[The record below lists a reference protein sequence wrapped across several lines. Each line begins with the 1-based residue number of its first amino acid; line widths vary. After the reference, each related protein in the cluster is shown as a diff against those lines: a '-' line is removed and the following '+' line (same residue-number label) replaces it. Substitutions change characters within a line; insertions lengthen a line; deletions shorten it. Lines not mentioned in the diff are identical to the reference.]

1 MLDLSRRESLGDAL
15 RDALLT
21 FKSNVALLEADRH
34 RETARYDYRALRA
47 EAERV
52 ASRLQALDV
61 QGGDR
66 CTIVMSN
73 QSKWVISGLGAMW
86 AGAVL
91 VPLDYKLTPAE
102 QLQLIAHA
110 RPKAL
115 IVEYPA
121 WRALLEEPTSRAALA
136 SLGGTTPA
144 LRGGAST
151 SSTGGAELRVLV
163 TEAPDGAALDGA
175 QRWEVPASAAFRLV
189 ARARSDLASVVYSSG
204 TGGTPKGCML
214 THDNYLEQAQALGR
228 MFPMLESDRYFSILP
243 TNHAIDFMCG
253 MVIPFLFGAAVV
265 HQRTLRAE
273 FLAPTMKR
281 YGVTHTALVP
291 RILRALQ
298 ERIREQLDALPA
310 WQRRAIDALIAAN
323 DLATQRVPNHRLSK
337 ALLKP
342 IHDRFGGELRQ
353 IFAGGAFVEPEL
365 AEFFYRLGFPVV
377 IGYGLT
383 EACTVLTVNDL
394 KPFRASTV
402 GRPVAGIELELREV
416 GADGVGEVYARG
428 RTLMRGYLDA
438 PELTREA
445 LVDGWLR
452 TGDLGTIDASGHLR
466 LLGRAKNMIVTEGG
480 KNVYPED
487 VEAAFERVDCEELC
501 VFSARYLWPEQRLGA
516 EQLTLIV
523 RARKGQA
530 AAQLVAQL
538 RRANVGLVEYKRV
551 ASYLFWDHEFPR
563 TASMKIKRDELAQQ
577 VRAAAGGAALLEA
590 S

>member
-1 MLDLSRRESLGDAL
+1 
-15 RDALLT
+15 
-21 FKSNVALLEADRH
+21 
-34 RETARYDYRALRA
+34 
-47 EAERV
+47 
-52 ASRLQALDV
+52 
-61 QGGDR
+61 
-66 CTIVMSN
+66 
-73 QSKWVISGLGAMW
+73 
-86 AGAVL
+86 VL

-102 QLQLIAHA
+102 QLRLLAHA

-115 IVEYPA
+115 IIEYPA
-121 WRALLEEPTSRAALA
+121 WRALRDET
-136 SLGGTTPA
+136 
-144 LRGGAST
+144 GARSVL
-151 SSTGGAELRVLV
+151 AELRVLV
-163 TEAPDGAALDGA
+163 TEAPEHDAIEGV
-175 QRWEVPASAAFRLV
+175 QRWEAAATAPFRLV
-189 ARARSDLASVVYSSG
+189 ARERSDLASVVYSSG

-228 MFPMLESDRYFSILP
+228 MFPMQEGDRYFSILP

-281 YGVTHTALVP
+281 YAVTHTALVP

-298 ERIREQLDALPA
+298 ERIREQLDALPD
-310 WQRRAIDALIAAN
+310 WQRRAIDALTAAN
-323 DLATQRVPNHRLSK
+323 ELATQRVPNQRLSST
-337 ALLKP
+337 LLKP
-342 IHDRFGGELRQ
+342 IHDRFGGKLRQ

-402 GRPVAGIELELREV
+402 GRPVAGIELALRDV

-438 PELTREA
+438 PELTRDA

-466 LLGRAKNMIVTEGG
+466 LFGRAKNMIVTEGG

-501 VFSARYLWPEQRLGA
+501 VFSGRYLWPEHKLGR
-516 EQLTLIV
+516 EQLTLVV
-523 RARKGQA
+523 RARTGQN
-530 AAQLVAQL
+530 VAQL
-538 RRANVGLVEYKRV
+538 IAALRAANRGLAEYKRIE
-551 ASYLFWDHEFPR
+551 SYVLWEAEFPR
-563 TASMKIKRDELAQQ
+563 TASMKVKRDELAQH
-577 VRAAAGGAALLEA
+577 VRAAATAAAMLEA